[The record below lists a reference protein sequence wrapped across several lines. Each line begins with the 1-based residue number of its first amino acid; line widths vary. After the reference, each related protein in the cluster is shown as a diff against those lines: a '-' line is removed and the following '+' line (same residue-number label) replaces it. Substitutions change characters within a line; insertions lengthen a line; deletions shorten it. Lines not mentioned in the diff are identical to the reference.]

1 MEFSK
6 IKEKLSVKKIIAIIV
21 ASFILFELAATVA
34 VSESFLNTQRF
45 AESEKGQSVLEKELS
60 SVQYIKWLEGTAQS
74 VDDESF
80 TGLYLKNNA
89 TSHSN
94 IILLHSLTTTAKDMA
109 VYAYHFHSL
118 GFNVYIPQY
127 IKGSCTMG
135 FEEKEQVA
143 RVVNMITEKD
153 EKATIFLFGVGI
165 GATTSILATT
175 QSLPSNVKGVIA
187 DSPYSRV
194 DELFKENIK
203 ELYGFSA
210 FPVVQLSSL
219 YIKLAKGWKTDT
231 VEILSSA
238 RESEI
243 PILYIHGTEDSVVP
257 VEHSNNLF
265 EVTRAKG
272 TDHITI
278 YGATHL
284 QALNTNA
291 EKYWREV
298 EAFIRNSMD

>member
-21 ASFILFELAATVA
+21 ASLILFELAATVA

-60 SVQYIKWLEGTAQS
+60 SAQHIKWLEGTAQS
-74 VDDESF
+74 VDDEGF

-135 FEEKEQVA
+135 FEEKNTVKAVA
-143 RVVNMITEKD
+143 DMIVKKD
-153 EKATIFLFGVGI
+153 EKAAVFLFGIGM
-165 GATTSILATT
+165 GATTSILATAEG
-175 QSLPSNVKGVIA
+175 LPQNVKGVIA

-194 DELFKENIK
+194 DRLFKENVK
-203 ELYGFSA
+203 ELYGLTA

-219 YIKLAKGWKTDT
+219 YIRLTKGWSISSD
-231 VEILSSA
+231 EILSSA